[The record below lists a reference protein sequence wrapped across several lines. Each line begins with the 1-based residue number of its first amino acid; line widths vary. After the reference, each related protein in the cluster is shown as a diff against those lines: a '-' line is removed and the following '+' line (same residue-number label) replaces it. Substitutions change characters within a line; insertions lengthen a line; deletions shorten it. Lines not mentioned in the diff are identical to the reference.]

1 MRNNSHYETMSTTIL
16 LSYPY
21 SKTRSGTTYGRS
33 LALVHRLRRAH
44 LTRLLILLPPSP
56 IHIDP
61 AAAARPSQQRNPTS
75 RLGNLVAY
83 HTVSEAAV
91 SPTTTD
97 DDGMENDSPSYSK
110 AMKGADRT
118 SWLQT
123 MSKEFSSLQAHGV
136 GTLVEAPSG
145 ANILPGMWR
154 LKRKRDE
161 FGKITTY
168 KARWVAGGNHQVQ
181 GIDFESTYASV
192 GLTDTLRT
200 LYSLAA
206 VDDLEMQSFD
216 IETAFLNGTMSHD
229 VYVRQVT
236 GFRDHSRPNHVWR
249 LNKSLYGTCQAHR
262 EFNADLDSK
271 LKNLGFTPSPVDNS
285 LYTLREGSKFIHI
298 TMHVDDGMT
307 FSNDSTFLQK
317 FQRDIQESYN
327 VKWNENPSLHL
338 GIHIT
343 RDRKQRTIHLDQ
355 EHYCKAMLKRFGLTT
370 CNSVKTP
377 LPQNV
382 HLYTPTIEESEEI
395 EQYRAAVGM
404 LNFLSI
410 QTRPDIAYSVSY
422 LARFN
427 SRHNSSHWTA
437 VKHLLRFVKGTTR
450 LGLDFGTRRGNNT
463 LIEGYADADYAGDVD
478 TRRSTT
484 GFVYFVRGSLVS
496 WKSRR
501 QPSVTLSTTEAEYL
515 AIGDCA
521 KHGLWLS
528 RLLEHIIGDVTV
540 AVPIQLPLS
549 NDNQGAVFLCNE
561 ASVNNKSKHIAIR
574 HHFIRELVRDGR
586 ISVSHVSTKGMPA
599 DVLTK
604 AVGPIVMD
612 SCIGQLGLSTGK
624 SC

>member
-236 GFRDHSRPNHVWR
+236 GF
-249 LNKSLYGTCQAHR
+249 
-262 EFNADLDSK
+262 
-271 LKNLGFTPSPVDNS
+271 
-285 LYTLREGSKFIHI
+285 
-298 TMHVDDGMT
+298 
-307 FSNDSTFLQK
+307 
-317 FQRDIQESYN
+317 
-327 VKWNENPSLHL
+327 
-338 GIHIT
+338 
-343 RDRKQRTIHLDQ
+343 
-355 EHYCKAMLKRFGLTT
+355 
-370 CNSVKTP
+370 
-377 LPQNV
+377 
-382 HLYTPTIEESEEI
+382 
-395 EQYRAAVGM
+395 
-404 LNFLSI
+404 
-410 QTRPDIAYSVSY
+410 
-422 LARFN
+422 
-427 SRHNSSHWTA
+427 
-437 VKHLLRFVKGTTR
+437 
-450 LGLDFGTRRGNNT
+450 
-463 LIEGYADADYAGDVD
+463 
-478 TRRSTT
+478 
-484 GFVYFVRGSLVS
+484 
-496 WKSRR
+496 
-501 QPSVTLSTTEAEYL
+501 
-515 AIGDCA
+515 
-521 KHGLWLS
+521 
-528 RLLEHIIGDVTV
+528 
-540 AVPIQLPLS
+540 
-549 NDNQGAVFLCNE
+549 
-561 ASVNNKSKHIAIR
+561 
-574 HHFIRELVRDGR
+574 
-586 ISVSHVSTKGMPA
+586 
-599 DVLTK
+599 
-604 AVGPIVMD
+604 
-612 SCIGQLGLSTGK
+612 
-624 SC
+624 